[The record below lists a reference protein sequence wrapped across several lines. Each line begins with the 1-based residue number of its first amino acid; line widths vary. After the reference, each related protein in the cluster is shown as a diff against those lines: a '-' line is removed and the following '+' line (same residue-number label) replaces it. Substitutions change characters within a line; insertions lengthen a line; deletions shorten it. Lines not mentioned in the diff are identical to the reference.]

1 MTRRLLPSMLVGRIG
16 VRAPPF
22 GLRLAR
28 GGYIGMRRTALL
40 LASMG
45 LAVLLASGAA
55 LALPSETPDETP
67 MLNGPVRTIAE
78 VGPSAEAFVYAAM
91 IRLMVRRLARG

>member
-1 MTRRLLPSMLVGRIG
+1 
-16 VRAPPF
+16 
-22 GLRLAR
+22 
-28 GGYIGMRRTALL
+28 MRRTALL